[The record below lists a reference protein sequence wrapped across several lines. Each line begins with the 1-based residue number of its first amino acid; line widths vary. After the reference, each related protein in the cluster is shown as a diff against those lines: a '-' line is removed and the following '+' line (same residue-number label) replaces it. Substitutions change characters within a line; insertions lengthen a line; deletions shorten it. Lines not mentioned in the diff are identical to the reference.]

1 MVREARTLSRRS
13 RLTWGLICIVLG
25 CYPIAIALGM
35 LPVDPA
41 KVMAPAWV
49 VAGAGVAFVIA
60 GVMILLAHHSQANDF
75 LAGILCL
82 VFGAMGTWVS
92 LFSGSDGF
100 TGGLFF
106 LSTDQNV
113 TLGRWMFGLGA
124 LICFSLSAYAFRRA
138 AQSSK

>member
-1 MVREARTLSRRS
+1 MMFNVSFEFTDNLVSYLLVRFNIKKFHRRTE
-13 RLTWGLICIVLG
+13 
-25 CYPIAIALGM
+25 
-35 LPVDPA
+35 
-41 KVMAPAWV
+41 
-49 VAGAGVAFVIA
+49 
-60 GVMILLAHHSQANDF
+60 NDF